1 MTQKFRELPIELGKE
16 LPLKYDSDKYLKNY
30 SIVSFKNQ
38 DPIIYEYIKG
48 IKKIVPQS
56 GKRYKVISVTID
68 KKPFNLRVHRLVL
81 FSLNIDTNGKPFV
94 NHIDGNP
101 SNNSYDN
108 LEWCTPKENIY
119 HARSIGLM
127 PSAVGTSNPS
137 SVLSEK
143 NVLDIVRLKEQGLSH
158 KEIAQK
164 INTYSHNVIQV
175 LTGKN
180 WSSLTGIKYIKKK
193 KKLLN
198 YKGRLVTVKEA
209 SLLFGV
215 DERTL
220 RHRIRTFKW
229 DHVRA
234 IETPSRKKKLVAELS
249 RTIKEG
255 EG

>member
-1 MTQKFRELPIELGKE
+1 MTKQFRELQIELGKE

-94 NHIDGNP
+94 NHKDGNP
-101 SNNSYDN
+101 SNNSFDN
-108 LEWCTPKENIY
+108 LEWCTPKENIQ
-119 HARSIGLM
+119 HAIDTGLR
-127 PSAVGTSNPS
+127 PDVVGVNNPN

-143 NVLDIVRLKEQGLSH
+143 NVLEIVRLRKKGLQH
-158 KEIAQK
+158 KEIAK
-164 INTYSHNVIQV
+164 RLNTSSQNVSLV

-180 WSSLTGIKYIKKK
+180 WSSVTGIE
-193 KKLLN
+193 
-198 YKGRLVTVKEA
+198 YK
-209 SLLFGV
+209 
-215 DERTL
+215 
-220 RHRIRTFKW
+220 
-229 DHVRA
+229 
-234 IETPSRKKKLVAELS
+234 RKELS
-249 RTIKEG
+249 RPIKEG
-255 EG
+255 E